1 MDLKKNGSAN
11 CLRRQFSHDT
21 DLTCASDDSSGIRE
35 TKMRWVNMKMDFLPS
50 CIFLLAFL
58 LPSVCP
64 VAEPKGFT
72 EDPYVDDEKFREK
85 GEFIII
91 IITIINV
98 IITSS

>member
-1 MDLKKNGSAN
+1 
-11 CLRRQFSHDT
+11 
-21 DLTCASDDSSGIRE
+21 
-35 TKMRWVNMKMDFLPS
+35 MRWVNMKMDFFPS
-50 CIFLLAFL
+50 CIFVFALL

-91 IITIINV
+91 IIITIIIV

>member
-1 MDLKKNGSAN
+1 MNLKKNGS
-11 CLRRQFSHDT
+11 T
-21 DLTCASDDSSGIRE
+21 SDDSSRIRD
-35 TKMRWVNMKMDFLPS
+35 TKMRWVNMKTDFLPS
-50 CIFLLAFL
+50 CIFLLALL

-91 IITIINV
+91 IIIITIINV
-98 IITSS
+98 IITLS